1 MSDSNIAHKYASVA
15 QSVEQGTENPRVGG
29 SIPPRGTK
37 AKDRD
42 RAGVAQLAEQ
52 LICNQQV
59 AGSIPVTSSNKGRFP
74 SGQREQT
81 VNLPTMS
88 SVVRIHPFPPHAN
101 RRLFGACLRVVGRGG
116 LTNHGPKRAWFGD
129 PRSGRFREVAAN
141 LLSKTK
147 SGKRTSTHL
156 TRGTKFMVPAFCA
169 EKGWIYEPRRF
180 SAWFGC
186 PPQAAP
192 FAKLLPIG
200 SRRRKAGSEPPPPYK
215 RHPIMGAFFSGG
227 KGWITEPRR
236 FSAWF
241 GCPPKAAAFAKL
253 LPTGSRR
260 RKAGS
265 EPPPHIRTS
274 L

>member
-88 SVVRIHPFPPHAN
+88 SVVRIHLFPPHAN
-101 RRLFGACLRVVGRGG
+101 RHPKGACLRVVGRGG
-116 LTNHGPKRAWFGD
+116 SPNHGALARGSAVRRRRQLSRSCCHLSFEDEKR
-129 PRSGRFREVAAN
+129 EAN
-141 LLSKTK
+141 LHPLTK
-147 SGKRTSTHL
+147 G
-156 TRGTKFMVPAFCA
+156 TRKWVP
-169 EKGWIYEPRRF
+169 F
-180 SAWFGC
+180 SVVGRG
-186 PPQAAP
+186 
-192 FAKLLPIG
+192 G
-200 SRRRKAGSEPPPPYK
+200 SPNHGALARGSAVRRRRQLSRSCCHLSFEDEK
-215 RHPIMGAFFSGG
+215 REASLRLIEITHCGKFS
-227 KGWITEPRR
+227 
-236 FSAWF
+236 
-241 GCPPKAAAFAKL
+241 
-253 LPTGSRR
+253 
-260 RKAGS
+260 
-265 EPPPHIRTS
+265 
-274 L
+274 

>member
-1 MSDSNIAHKYASVA
+1 MSGSDITHKRYASVA

-88 SVVRIHPFPPHAN
+88 SVVRIHLFPPQQNGRQSDVRFA
-101 RRLFGACLRVVGRGG
+101 VVGRGG
-116 LTNHGPKRAWFGD
+116 FTNYGSKRAWFGD
-129 PRSGRFREVAAN
+129 PQSGRFREVAAIS
-141 LLSKTK
+141 LSKTK
-147 SGKRTSTHL
+147 SGKRTSTPL
-156 TRGTKFMVPAFCA
+156 QMAPDN
-169 EKGWIYEPRRF
+169 
-180 SAWFGC
+180 GC
-186 PPQAAP
+186 LFQWWE
-192 FAKLLPIG
+192 G
-200 SRRRKAGSEPPPPYK
+200 VD
-215 RHPIMGAFFSGG
+215 H
-227 KGWITEPRR
+227 
-236 FSAWF
+236 
-241 GCPPKAAAFAKL
+241 
-253 LPTGSRR
+253 
-260 RKAGS
+260 
-265 EPPPHIRTS
+265 RTTA

>member
-1 MSDSNIAHKYASVA
+1 MSDRNIAHKYASVA

-29 SIPPRGTK
+29 SIPPRGTI

-88 SVVRIHPFPPHAN
+88 SVVRIHPFPPQKKD
-101 RRLFGACLRVVGRGG
+101 V
-116 LTNHGPKRAWFGD
+116 
-129 PRSGRFREVAAN
+129 
-141 LLSKTK
+141 KT
-147 SGKRTSTHL
+147 TS
-156 TRGTKFMVPAFCA
+156 FFC
-169 EKGWIYEPRRF
+169 
-180 SAWFGC
+180 
-186 PPQAAP
+186 
-192 FAKLLPIG
+192 
-200 SRRRKAGSEPPPPYK
+200 
-215 RHPIMGAFFSGG
+215 GG
-227 KGWITEPRR
+227 KGWIYEPRR

-253 LPTGSRR
+253 LPSRFRR

-265 EPPPHIRTS
+265 EPPPLYGRQNDVLFLWWEGVDLRTTA

>member
-1 MSDSNIAHKYASVA
+1 MSGSDITHKKYASVA

-88 SVVRIHPFPPHAN
+88 SVVRIHPFPPLKKAPEN
-101 RRLFGACLRVVGRGG
+101 GCLFQWWEGVDLRTTALKGRGSAVRRRRQ
-116 LTNHGPKRAWFGD
+116 LSRSCCQPAFEDEKR
-129 PRSGRFREVAAN
+129 EAN
-141 LLSKTK
+141 L
-147 SGKRTSTHL
+147 H
-156 TRGTKFMVPAFCA
+156 P
-169 EKGWIYEPRRF
+169 IYGRRF
-180 SAWFGC
+180 DVLFLWWEGVD
-186 PPQAAP
+186 
-192 FAKLLPIG
+192 
-200 SRRRKAGSEPPPPYK
+200 Y
-215 RHPIMGAFFSGG
+215 
-227 KGWITEPRR
+227 
-236 FSAWF
+236 
-241 GCPPKAAAFAKL
+241 
-253 LPTGSRR
+253 
-260 RKAGS
+260 
-265 EPPPHIRTS
+265 RTTA